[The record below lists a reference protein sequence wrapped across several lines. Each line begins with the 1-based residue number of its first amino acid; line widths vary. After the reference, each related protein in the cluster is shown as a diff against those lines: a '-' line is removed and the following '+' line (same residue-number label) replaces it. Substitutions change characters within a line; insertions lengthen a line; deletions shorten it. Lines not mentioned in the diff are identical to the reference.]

1 MRQVRR
7 EKANLTFYNITIIH
21 RRSPGLA
28 AWWSA
33 AFPGFGHIYLGSYTK
48 GYLLIIWEFI
58 VNLNSNLNMAIIYA
72 FTGRFELS
80 ATILDTHWLLMYCPM
95 YIFGI
100 WGSYRLC
107 LEFNKIARISKNKQ
121 LTINT
126 QVVNGMGANVLD
138 KRLPYIT
145 IIWSMLMPGLG
156 HVYTTRIVTGIF
168 IMLAW
173 VASVYFSGFLPALHL
188 TVIGDFNRVAATINP
203 QWLLFLPS
211 LYSFATFDSY
221 SHCVEYNKLFDE
233 EQAQFLQSEY
243 QDGSFK
249 MPI

>member
-7 EKANLTFYNITIIH
+7 EKAHITFYNTAIMH

-33 AFPGFGHIYLGSYTK
+33 AFPGFGHIYLGCYIK
-48 GYLLIIWEFI
+48 GYFLIIWEFI

-80 ATILDTHWLLMYCPM
+80 ATIIDTRWLLMYCPM

-100 WGSYRLC
+100 WGSYRLS
-107 LEFNKIARISKNKQ
+107 LEFNKVARISRNG
-121 LTINT
+121 LLNISP
-126 QVVNGMGANVLD
+126 QVFNGMGANILD

-145 IIWSMLMPGLG
+145 IIWSMLMPGIG
-156 HVYTTRIVTGIF
+156 HIYITRLVTGLI
-168 IMLAW
+168 IMVAW
-173 VASVYFSGFLPALHL
+173 VTAVYFSGFLPAFHL
-188 TVIGDFNRVAATINP
+188 TLIGDFSRVAASTNP

-211 LYSFATFDSY
+211 LYCFTLFDSY
-221 SHCVEYNKLFDE
+221 SHCVEYNKLFDQ
-233 EQAQFLQSEY
+233 EQAQFLESEY